1 MTTLSFE
8 EILAEVELHGVKT
21 YEMSVLREA
30 NKSGKLG
37 SNIRAEIKNKLSEL
51 GLNFIGL
58 NESQG
63 SSRYFSPDELP
74 DAGWKK
80 VRLYKKDTYLSSL
93 INAVFEFWEN
103 PDNADKLL
111 AKAGANEV
119 EKMFAKVMKLQEKI
133 AAHQDEITSLLNPN
147 SNQNAE
153 PEGRT

>member
-1 MTTLSFE
+1 METLSYE

-37 SNIRAEIKNKLSEL
+37 SNVRAEIKNKLTEL

-58 NESQG
+58 TESQG

-103 PDNADKLL
+103 PDDADKLL
-111 AKAGANEV
+111 AKAGTDKI
-119 EKMFAKVMKLQEKI
+119 EKMFSSVMKLQEKI
-133 AAHQDEITSLLNPN
+133 TTNQEEITRLLNPT
-147 SNQNAE
+147 SNTE
-153 PEGRT
+153 PEGRI